1 MVSKY
6 YSHICIY
13 IYTIYTL
20 YIYIYTHT
28 YIVFL
33 MCPTIRVIYVSTY
46 ICIYIHPQC
55 VPIIADE
62 VGSRGLPL
70 QTEDPLQTT
79 SNQLL
84 RGILGPELAIYHGV
98 IRHGHFNGYD

>member
-1 MVSKY
+1 
-6 YSHICIY
+6 
-13 IYTIYTL
+13 
-20 YIYIYTHT
+20 
-28 YIVFL
+28 
-33 MCPTIRVIYVSTY
+33 MCPTIRGIYVSTY